1 MTREDLRGITGGL
14 IFRKQR
20 FKEDDFL
27 KRRLAAILAAVVII
41 AMAVCFVP
49 QIKIFRVHSGDIEN
63 YYEKAAEETDKNV
76 YLLDYTYT
84 TGAGWV
90 VEKTSDSAFENDS
103 VIVSTMFDPRLLKDN
118 GEFELDYTAKLLVI
132 PDRQKRTEL
141 EGEKVCVLYAG
152 EAVILKESDE
162 EEDGYYRI
170 KDMSIGGIG
179 KFLMGIVN
187 PRYRVSR

>member
-1 MTREDLRGITGGL
+1 M
-14 IFRKQR
+14 
-20 FKEDDFL
+20 
-27 KRRLAAILAAVVII
+27 KRRTAVILAAVVVII
-41 AMAVCFVP
+41 VLAVCLVP
-49 QIKIFRVHSGDIEN
+49 QIKIFRVYSGDIEN

-90 VEKTSDSAFENDS
+90 VEKTNDAAFENDS

-118 GEFELDYTAKLLVI
+118 DEFELDYTAKLLLI
-132 PDRQKRTEL
+132 SDRQKRTEL

-152 EAVILKESDE
+152 EVVVLKESDN

-170 KDMSIGGIG
+170 KDMSMGGIG

-187 PRYRVSR
+187 PRCRMSR